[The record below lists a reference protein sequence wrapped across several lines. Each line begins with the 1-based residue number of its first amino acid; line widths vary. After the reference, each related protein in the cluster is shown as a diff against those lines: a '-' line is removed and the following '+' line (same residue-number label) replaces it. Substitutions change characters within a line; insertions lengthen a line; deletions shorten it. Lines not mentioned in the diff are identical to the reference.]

1 MATGVAHSL
10 FAMSL
15 PWWEFV
21 LRAIGIYV
29 FLLIVLRVT
38 GKRQVGQLTPFDLVL
53 LLILSNAVQNSMNG
67 GDNSLVGGMISAVTL
82 VCLNVLVGKATSR
95 NRQLE
100 RLVDGQP
107 RVLISNGHVFKT
119 VLVDEGITHDE
130 LMAALR
136 RTGCETI
143 EEVRLAVLETNGGI
157 SVIKKD

>member
-1 MATGVAHSL
+1 MADGVIHSL

-21 LRAIGIYV
+21 LRAIGIYA
-29 FLLIVLRVT
+29 FLLVALRLT

-82 VCLNVLVGKATSR
+82 VGLNVLVSKLTSR
-95 NRQLE
+95 NRKIEQ
-100 RLVDGQP
+100 LVDGQP
-107 RVLISNGHVFKT
+107 RILISNGQVFKT
-119 VLVDEGITHDE
+119 VLADENITHEE
-130 LMAALR
+130 LMASLR
-136 RTGCETI
+136 RSGCEAADQ
-143 EEVRLAVLETNGGI
+143 VRLAVLETNGGI

>member
-1 MATGVAHSL
+1 LLDSVAHSL

-21 LRAIGIYV
+21 LRAVGVYA
-29 FLLIVLRVT
+29 FLLIALRLT

-82 VCLNVLVGKATSR
+82 VGLNVLVSMATSR
-95 NRQLE
+95 NRKLE
-100 RLVDGQP
+100 QWIDGQP
-107 RVLISNGHVFKT
+107 RILISNGHVFKP
-119 VLVDEGITHDE
+119 VLAEEEISHDE

-136 RTGCETI
+136 SSGCEKA
-143 EEVRLAVLETNGGI
+143 EEVRLAVLETNGSI
-157 SVIKKD
+157 SVIKKE

>member
-1 MATGVAHSL
+1 
-10 FAMSL
+10 MSL

-21 LRAIGIYV
+21 LRAVGVYA
-29 FLLIVLRVT
+29 FLLIALRLT

-82 VCLNVLVGKATSR
+82 VGLNALISRATSR
-95 NRQLE
+95 NRKLE
-100 RLVDGQP
+100 ELIDGQP
-107 RVLISNGHVFKT
+107 RVLISNGRVYKP
-119 VLVDEGITHDE
+119 VLAQEDITHDE

-136 RTGCETI
+136 RSGCEKV

-157 SVIKKD
+157 SVIKKE